1 MPPSVLKSKH
11 LNLAARSSMRGFP
24 TYRHSLGASTK
35 PGRPRPASLVANSPP
50 RPPPWGNEPSQRLC
64 PTLLHRSPQ
73 LHIGAPQAPAP
84 PTSETIG
91 LQIPQCHASGR
102 TSFSGC
108 TRRLLLQTCYS
119 CGGAVDYP
127 VPGKME
133 LEAMSRYTSPVNPAV
148 FPHLTVVL
156 LAIGMFF
163 TAWFF
168 VYEVTSTKYTRD
180 IYKELLI
187 SLVASLFMGFGVLF
201 LLLWVGIYV

>member
-1 MPPSVLKSKH
+1 MPLAQAHFLFRPDSALAVLT
-11 LNLAARSSMRGFP
+11 R
-24 TYRHSLGASTK
+24 
-35 PGRPRPASLVANSPP
+35 
-50 RPPPWGNEPSQRLC
+50 
-64 PTLLHRSPQ
+64 
-73 LHIGAPQAPAP
+73 
-84 PTSETIG
+84 
-91 LQIPQCHASGR
+91 
-102 TSFSGC
+102 FSG
-108 TRRLLLQTCYS
+108 
-119 CGGAVDYP
+119 GGAKDYLA
-127 VPGKME
+127 PGKME

>member
-1 MPPSVLKSKH
+1 MGKRLA
-11 LNLAARSSMRGFP
+11 LAAPRSRPHFHFRRP
-24 TYRHSLGASTK
+24 KGADVRRRERS
-35 PGRPRPASLVANSPP
+35 RRVAA
-50 RPPPWGNEPSQRLC
+50 G
-64 PTLLHRSPQ
+64 T
-73 LHIGAPQAPAP
+73 G
-84 PTSETIG
+84 
-91 LQIPQCHASGR
+91 
-102 TSFSGC
+102 
-108 TRRLLLQTCYS
+108 
-119 CGGAVDYP
+119 D
-127 VPGKME
+127 ME

>member
-1 MPPSVLKSKH
+1 MP
-11 LNLAARSSMRGFP
+11 LAWVHFLFRL
-24 TYRHSLGASTK
+24 HSA
-35 PGRPRPASLVANSPP
+35 
-50 RPPPWGNEPSQRLC
+50 
-64 PTLLHRSPQ
+64 
-73 LHIGAPQAPAP
+73 
-84 PTSETIG
+84 
-91 LQIPQCHASGR
+91 
-102 TSFSGC
+102 
-108 TRRLLLQTCYS
+108 LLLPTCS
-119 CGGAVDYP
+119 SGGGAAGYLA
-127 VPGKME
+127 PGKME

>member
-1 MPPSVLKSKH
+1 MGYEDAGSPNASWFL
-11 LNLAARSSMRGFP
+11 
-24 TYRHSLGASTK
+24 HSF
-35 PGRPRPASLVANSPP
+35 
-50 RPPPWGNEPSQRLC
+50 Q
-64 PTLLHRSPQ
+64 
-73 LHIGAPQAPAP
+73 
-84 PTSETIG
+84 
-91 LQIPQCHASGR
+91 
-102 TSFSGC
+102 
-108 TRRLLLQTCYS
+108 
-119 CGGAVDYP
+119 
-127 VPGKME
+127 E
-133 LEAMSRYTSPVNPAV
+133 LEAMTRYTSPVNPAV